1 MKLIGHS
8 DFNTTQ
14 KYYICVSNRRKQ
26 QAMQQVYK
34 NIFEKEYRTEKA
46 E

>member
-14 KYYICVSNRRKQ
+14 KYYICVSNRIKQ

-46 E
+46 A